1 MKKNINI
8 SIFGLNLSTINELKA
23 IIDNI
28 LGSDHSIF
36 WTNIADTNLQ
46 VLIIN
51 HDFFDLPNIRK
62 IKKDHLFILK
72 VSNDLNL
79 AGQIQEQNLYLPLTN
94 QLPLKN
100 WLVNTVLPALFSNS
114 TTTYLLEDEHRNKI
128 HYTHVQNILLQLKQ
142 EETKSKLLLL
152 DGKTQIALIDPLA
165 HAIWI
170 DPNFK
175 KNANEILQLVHAD
188 LNSIVHFRHKHTAQD
203 LQSGLWQ
210 WIWDHL
216 SRETPIYHGCY
227 RLKYWPQP
235 AVNVDRKNILKLS
248 AYFQQGNSI
257 EYIQQQ
263 LEINP
268 DFIQRYLFVSSLLNL
283 IEEISARKTQQY
295 LNQNI
300 DSKNLE
306 NLSNVRNFFS
316 RLRKKLS
323 I

>member
-8 SIFGLNLSTINELKA
+8 SIFGLNLSAINELKA

-36 WTNIADTNLQ
+36 WTNIVDTNLQ

-72 VSNDLNL
+72 VANDINL
-79 AGQIQEQNLYLPLTN
+79 AGQIQEQNLYLPLIDS
-94 QLPLKN
+94 LPLKN

-114 TTTYLLEDEHRNKI
+114 TTTYLLEDEHTKKI

-152 DGKTQIALIDPLA
+152 DGKIQIALIDPLT
-165 HAIWI
+165 HTIWF

-175 KNANEILQLVHAD
+175 KNSNEILQLVHAD
-188 LNSIVHFRHKHTAQD
+188 LNSVVHFRHKHTAQD

-216 SRETPIYHGCY
+216 SDETPIYHGCY
-227 RLKYWPQP
+227 QLKYWPQP
-235 AVNVDRKNILKLS
+235 AANVDRKNILKLS

-263 LEINP
+263 LEISS

-283 IEEISARKTQQY
+283 IEEISVRKTQQY

-300 DSKNLE
+300 DSKNAE
-306 NLSNVRNFFS
+306 HQSNVRNFFS